1 MKKRESEKVKMKGK
15 EKWKNGGKRSIT
27 YDTATTMATKE
38 ERRKKKQA
46 NKRGLKKPGE
56 KWRIKDKKRKGEVR
70 RVEARLSYL

>member
-1 MKKRESEKVKMKGK
+1 MKKGK
-15 EKWKNGGKRSIT
+15 KKRSIT

-56 KWRIKDKKRKGEVR
+56 K
-70 RVEARLSYL
+70 